1 MRHGAE
7 PWTELAVKLMVKYP
21 NLFYSTSAFAPRYY
35 PKEIVDFANSSR
47 GSGRVMYAG
56 YYPSGLTL
64 ERIFTEFEDV
74 PFKDDVWPKFLR
86 DNARAV
92 LKLEEAS

>member
-1 MRHGAE
+1 
-7 PWTELAVKLMVKYP
+7 
-21 NLFYSTSAFAPRYY
+21 
-35 PKEIVDFANSSR
+35 
-47 GSGRVMYAG
+47 MYAG

-74 PFKDDVWPKFLR
+74 PLKDDVWPKFLR